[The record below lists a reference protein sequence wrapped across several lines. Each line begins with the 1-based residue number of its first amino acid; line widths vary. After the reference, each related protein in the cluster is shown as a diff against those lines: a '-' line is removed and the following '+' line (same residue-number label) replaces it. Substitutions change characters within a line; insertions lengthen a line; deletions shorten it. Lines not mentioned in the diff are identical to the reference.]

1 MQIKFGLPIM
11 KKPSSVLQYDDN
23 LVAYGAA
30 SVYMALPFILE
41 IRTLIDF
48 SLA

>member
-11 KKPSSVLQYDDN
+11 KKPSSVLQYNDN

-30 SVYMALPFILE
+30 SLHGITVHLKLDA
-41 IRTLIDF
+41 
-48 SLA
+48 